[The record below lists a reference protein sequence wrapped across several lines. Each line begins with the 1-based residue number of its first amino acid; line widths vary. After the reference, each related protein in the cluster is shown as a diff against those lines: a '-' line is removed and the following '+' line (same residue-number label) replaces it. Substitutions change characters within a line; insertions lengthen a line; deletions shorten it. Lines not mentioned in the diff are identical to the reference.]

1 MQRENKMT
9 GTAMSLEGKRVVVI
23 GGASGIGFAIAELAR
38 EQGASIVVGSSKK
51 TNVSAAVERLQA
63 HRPLDASPNERG
75 TSADLAA
82 SGESVVHGFSND
94 ATGRAV
100 DLRDEASVTEFF
112 GEVGAFDHLAITAG
126 DWGGPMFVSIQDLDL
141 TQAQELLTVRFWG
154 VLAAVKHCCQ
164 TIAQDGSI
172 TLTSGMIG
180 HRPRKATPVAAAV
193 GGAVEH
199 LTGGLAMD
207 LAPVRVNAV
216 CPGYVLTD
224 QLKRMPEAM
233 LQSVV
238 APLPVPRA
246 ATPAEAAKAYVYLML
261 NGYATGQILPVDG
274 GGLLV

>member
-1 MQRENKMT
+1 MS
-9 GTAMSLEGKRVVVI
+9 GTAMSLKGKRVVVI
-23 GGASGIGFAIAELAR
+23 GGATGIGFAIAELAS
-38 EQGASIVVGSSKK
+38 EQGASVVLGSSNKG
-51 TNVSAAVERLQA
+51 NVSAATKRLQ
-63 HRPLDASPNERG
+63 G
-75 TSADLAA
+75 
-82 SGESVVHGFSND
+82 
-94 ATGRAV
+94 ATGYTV
-100 DLRDEASVTEFF
+100 DLRDEASFTGFF
-112 GEVGAFDHLAITAG
+112 REVGAFDHLAITAG

-141 TQAQELLTVRFWG
+141 TQAQELLSVRFWG
-154 VLAAVKHCCQ
+154 ALAAVKHCCH

-180 HRPRKATPVAAAV
+180 HRPRKGTPVAAAV

-216 CPGYVLTD
+216 CPGYVLTE

-246 ATPAEAAKAYVYLML
+246 ATPAEAAQAYVYLML
-261 NGYATGQILPVDG
+261 NSYATGQILPVDG